1 MKKLLT
7 LIALISAAVSSWA
20 QNDFG
25 RISLDRDM
33 SLPIPTMEAEKSA
46 SVSAAQKE
54 WTIMVFLNAK
64 NNLEKFGIED
74 MNEMERIG
82 SNSKMNVVVEMGRM
96 EGYDSS
102 NGDWKGVRRFY
113 IENDLAKDPFGK
125 TINSPM
131 IENLGSI
138 NMGDYK
144 EVIKF
149 VRWAKTRYPAKKYML
164 ILWNHGGGWTKDN
177 PVADKGISYDE
188 ETGNNIDTPQLG
200 KIVREAGKLDILASD
215 ACLMQMA
222 EIAAEVRGGVDYLVG
237 SEETEP
243 GAGYTYYKIL
253 APLAVNPYMTP
264 EALSKIIVLAY
275 WDSNL
280 ISSGVATH
288 SVIKMSEVDGLMTR
302 MDAFAK
308 AAMASGEKAKI
319 KEARDSAQKYAIDD
333 NKDLKH
339 FADLTAAKVSNQAL
353 KAAAQS
359 LSSFISS
366 RLIIENKTSII
377 PSSNSNGIA
386 VYAPASFV
394 DGDYGE
400 IKLATETKWD
410 EFLKWMVAK

>member
-7 LIALISAAVSSWA
+7 LITLISSVCFSFAGD
-20 QNDFG
+20 DFG
-25 RISLDRDM
+25 RISLDRDL
-33 SLPIPTMEAEKSA
+33 SLPVPSMEVEKSA
-46 SVSAAQKE
+46 SAAAAQKE

-64 NNLEKFGIED
+64 NDLERFGIQD
-74 MNEMERIG
+74 MNEMERVG
-82 SNSKMNVVVEMGRM
+82 SNSKVNIVVEMGRM

-113 IENDLAKDPFGK
+113 IESDIVRDPLGT

-138 NMGDYK
+138 NMGDYR

-149 VRWAKTRYPAKKYML
+149 VKWAKTRYPAKKYML

-222 EIAAEVRGGVDYLVG
+222 EIAAEVRGGADFLVG

-264 EALSKIIVLAY
+264 EALSKLIVIAY
-275 WDSNL
+275 WDSNF
-280 ISSGVATH
+280 IGRGVATH
-288 SVIKMSEVDGLMTR
+288 SSIRMSQVDGLMR
-302 MDAFAK
+302 KMDDFAR

-319 KEARDSAQKYAIDD
+319 KEARDAAQKYAIDD

-353 KAAAQS
+353 KTAAAN

-366 RLIIENKTSII
+366 SLVIENKTSII

-394 DGDYGE
+394 DGDYNE
-400 IKLATETKWD
+400 IKLAKDTQWD
-410 EFLKWMVAK
+410 EFLRWMVAK